1 MIAFQRESLMAGL
14 RSLPVSYYLKTGL
27 FFMLNNVLLFLAVGM
42 ARKNEELIIVTLL
55 NYTWPVM
62 IYILRIPL
70 FRLKISLKVFIPGV
84 VLSLSGIA
92 LALLGDF
99 DASQIRRLISARDDN
114 VFAYL
119 LAILTSVSWALYSN
133 LIVKYK
139 NQNDR
144 AGIPVVLFLS
154 GIVFLVIQAIHGEL
168 STLKLSTVFR
178 NRDLLYVILGPTSLG
193 YLCWY
198 VAMKNGNRILITA
211 LSFFIP
217 ILSFIFLHFRV
228 GLEIGPA
235 FRIAVILLISGS
247 YLCYLAF
254 RKSIAPGK

>member
-14 RSLPVSYYLKTGL
+14 RSLPLSYYLKTGL
-27 FFMLNNVLLFLAVGM
+27 FFMFNNVLLFLAVGM
-42 ARKNEELIIVTLL
+42 ARQNEELIIVTLL

-92 LALLGDF
+92 LALLHDF

-114 VFAYL
+114 IFAYL

-144 AGIPVVLFLS
+144 AGIPVVFFLS
-154 GIVFLVIQAIHGEL
+154 GIVFLIIQAGRGEL
-168 STLKLSTVFR
+168 STLKLTAFR
-178 NRDLLYVILGPTSLG
+178 NPDLLYVILGPTSLG

-217 ILSFIFLHFRV
+217 ILSFLFLHFRV

-254 RKSIAPGK
+254 RKSIAPDK